1 MPRGVVYKNLEEAQ
15 EYADYV
21 RGAVKAVDS
30 DGDGEND
37 GWIVVP
43 VERAT
48 RGPTADDVGKVA
60 GPAAAKD
67 YRDYLKELRA
77 AAPPPR
83 EGTEDPMA
91 ALDELGYRHGG
102 MSFTARGP
110 IRYSKGGAVKGK
122 TFRGSF

>member
-1 MPRGVVYKNLEEAQ
+1 MPRGVVYKNLEDAQ
-15 EYADYV
+15 DYADDV
-21 RGAVKAVDS
+21 RGDVEAVDS

-43 VERAT
+43 VERVT
-48 RGPTADDVGKVA
+48 RGPPAGDVGKVA
-60 GPAAAKD
+60 GPEADKE
-67 YRDYLKELRA
+67 YERYLSDLEA